1 MIEER
6 KDFVATMMRHFG
18 ERSFPIDTFHFRY
31 DGTLFPIVKI
41 DEKGIHYGNQPWLM
55 ASTDTGYKIRNIHTK
70 KSLLGKGCIV
80 DITLSDARRRRG
92 D

>member
-1 MIEER
+1 MSEER

-18 ERSFPIDTFHFRY
+18 DRSFITGTFHFRY

-55 ASTDTGYKIRNIHTK
+55 SAAHTEYRIRDIRAK
-70 KSLLGKGCIV
+70 RSLLGRGCIV
-80 DITLSDARRRRG
+80 DIEHNDSWR
-92 D
+92 